1 MAYRGEGIVSEAM
14 RNFLALLG
22 WTPPP
27 GTPEILGDGELIRL
41 FSLDAISGSNAVFDH
56 AKLDWFNSEYIRT
69 YPAEKLL
76 PLIEEEWKREGF
88 TPERSERA
96 WLLATVDLLKTRARS
111 LKDFATSFRA
121 FFTDAFQPDPAAVDK
136 FLKEDSVRQMLAELG
151 ARYAASGEFSEHEAE
166 RLLRDFAA
174 EKKVKAGAL
183 INGARVALTGQGVA
197 PSLFAVMAALGK
209 ERTVARLQA
218 PSLLP
223 SDPKAC
229 PPG

>member
-27 GTPEILGDGELIRL
+27 GTPEILGDRELIRL
-41 FSLDAISGSNAVFDH
+41 FSLAAISGSNAVFDR
-56 AKLDWFNSEYIRT
+56 AKLDWFNSEYIRA

-76 PLIEEEWKREGF
+76 PLIEEEWKMAGF
-88 TPERSERA
+88 TPERTDRA
-96 WLLATVDLLKTRARS
+96 WLVATVDLLKTRARS
-111 LKDFATSFRA
+111 LKDFSTSFRA
-121 FFTDAFQPDPAAVDK
+121 FFTDNFQPDPAAVEK
-136 FLKEDSVRQMLAELG
+136 FLKEDSIRQMLAELG
-151 ARYAASGEFSEHEAE
+151 ARYAAAGGFSEQEAE
-166 RLLRDFAA
+166 KLLRDFAA

-209 ERTVARLQA
+209 EKTVARLQA
-218 PSLLP
+218 PTLLSP
-223 SDPKAC
+223 
-229 PPG
+229 